1 MAFAIAGSTALAIGA
16 VAAGV
21 GAATAGGMAIGSN
34 ARRKSRERELDKYA
48 QQSPLYNAN
57 KSIDDYYQQAMN
69 RYSENPYQSQQ
80 YQLGAMNAQRAT
92 AQGLG
97 ALQDRRSAI
106 GGISKLALGQNAAM
120 QNLGAQAE
128 AQKSSRFNQLG
139 NATQMQTDEAYKEFD
154 INKMTPYNRI
164 LGLKQ
169 MKAQAANEEYARD
182 VANVQSNLSNAASI
196 GVQASGAGG
205 KKGG

>member
-34 ARRKSRERELDKYA
+34 ARRKSRERELDQYA
-48 QQSPLYNAN
+48 QQSPLYKAS
-57 KSIDDYYQQAMN
+57 KSIDDYYQQAMS
-69 RYSENPYQSQQ
+69 RYKENPYQSQQ

-106 GGISKLALGQNAAM
+106 GGISRLALGQNAAM

-128 AQKSSRFNQLG
+128 AQKSSRFGQLG
-139 NATQMQTDEAYKEFD
+139 NATQMQATEAYKEFD

-196 GVQASGAGG
+196 GVQASGTGG